1 MIKKTFT
8 ILLLGTA
15 LACQSPKV
23 YLVRH
28 AEKSSQ
34 PANDPDLTEN
44 GKERAQ
50 GLAQLLADKN
60 IKAIYATN
68 YRRTKLTAA
77 PLAEKRQLTI
87 RTYVPDTADK
97 IVHSAFKLKKN
108 TLIVGHS
115 NTLLPTLKKL
125 GLNPSM
131 EEITDTEYDHLF
143 VIYQKKGT
151 LQLLES
157 RYGRPTYP
165 SKGMMMQMK

>member
-8 ILLLGTA
+8 FLLLGTA

-23 YLVRH
+23 YIVRH

-34 PANDPDLTEN
+34 PTNDPDLTDT

-50 GLAQLLADKN
+50 DLTKLLADKN
-60 IKAIYATN
+60 IKAIYTTN
-68 YRRTKLTAA
+68 YRRTKLTAT
-77 PLAEKRQLTI
+77 PLAEKRQLAI
-87 RTYVPDTADK
+87 GTYAPDTADR
-97 IVHSAFKLKKN
+97 IVKSAFKLRKN

-131 EEITDTEYDHLF
+131 GEITDTEYDHLF
-143 VIYQKKGT
+143 VIYQKKGA

-157 RYGRPTYP
+157 RYGQPTYP